1 MYESMKTLGG
11 RMMPFVEALSYFTMM
26 PGVSNVIRLS
36 FAIMPFQSQLQR
48 KLLSNAR
55 LRE

>member
-1 MYESMKTLGG
+1 MYESLKTLGG
-11 RMMPFVEALSYFTMM
+11 RMMPFVEALSYVTMM
-26 PGVSNVIRLS
+26 PGVGNIIRLT
-36 FAIMPFQSQLQR
+36 FAIMPFQSQLQK